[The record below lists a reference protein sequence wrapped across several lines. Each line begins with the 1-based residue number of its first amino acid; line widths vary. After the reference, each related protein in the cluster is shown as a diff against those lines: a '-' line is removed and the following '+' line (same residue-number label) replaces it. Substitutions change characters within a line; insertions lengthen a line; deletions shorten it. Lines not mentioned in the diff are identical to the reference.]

1 MKNIS
6 IVYCLI
12 LNLVWAQWSSDS
24 SQNIVVESAV
34 ETQLTPLVETA
45 LDGSIYIAWGD
56 RRSNPNYDYRLK
68 RFSFNG
74 NEIESYTLST
84 QHTSSVAGNIESF
97 KSDKE
102 NGVYLLWE
110 QVTGSQ
116 DELRLQHI
124 NSTMN
129 VDGIGMAENGM
140 VISDIDCDRKNS
152 SMLVVDRDNVIISY
166 TTSSCSGSDATSYG
180 RAYVQKISK
189 GLLMWDSKG
198 KMAASRNTN
207 GNDVLNTKLVRGP
220 ENGAFIIFSQNT
232 TSDNALRINYVDGQ
246 GTFAEGLTYP
256 SGIGLGSL
264 YNKNNWELDAVS
276 DGSNGIFIV
285 WRNSS
290 NKIVLQHI
298 DLINNRLIATNNN
311 PVEVFS
317 STASYVY
324 PRIDLANTASSDK
337 GIFILFYD
345 YNSSSNAYG
354 LFAKYLNKSNGSL
367 SNLFT
372 VSTNASSPNFTA
384 RQVHDIDAT
393 HFDNEA
399 YVTWLGKEGDLLAR
413 KIFINSSNELGATT
427 QTLIVHDKSGATG
440 RSSPGAV
447 SYTHLTLPTK
457 A

>member
-1 MKNIS
+1 MKNIP

-189 GLLMWDSKG
+189 GLLMWDSEG

-207 GNDVLNTKLVRGP
+207 GNDVLDTKLVRGP
-220 ENGAFIIFSQNT
+220 ENGAFIIFSQ
-232 TSDNALRINYVDGQ
+232 
-246 GTFAEGLTYP
+246 
-256 SGIGLGSL
+256 
-264 YNKNNWELDAVS
+264 
-276 DGSNGIFIV
+276 
-285 WRNSS
+285 
-290 NKIVLQHI
+290 
-298 DLINNRLIATNNN
+298 
-311 PVEVFS
+311 
-317 STASYVY
+317 
-324 PRIDLANTASSDK
+324 
-337 GIFILFYD
+337 
-345 YNSSSNAYG
+345 
-354 LFAKYLNKSNGSL
+354 
-367 SNLFT
+367 
-372 VSTNASSPNFTA
+372 
-384 RQVHDIDAT
+384 
-393 HFDNEA
+393 
-399 YVTWLGKEGDLLAR
+399 
-413 KIFINSSNELGATT
+413 
-427 QTLIVHDKSGATG
+427 TLK
-440 RSSPGAV
+440 
-447 SYTHLTLPTK
+447 
-457 A
+457 